1 MSSFSDRVRFN
12 RDHRWAPPHMSD
24 YLDAELPSAGRARME
39 RHVGEC
45 AECRRLL
52 AGLRRT
58 LDALRGLGAPAAGPG
73 AAAIAAAVR
82 ARLTERSPRD

>member
-24 YLDAELPSAGRARME
+24 YLDGDLASAARARME

-45 AECRRLL
+45 DECRRLL

-58 LDALRGLGAPAAGPG
+58 LDALRGLAAPAAGPG
-73 AAAIAAAVR
+73 AVAIAAAVR
-82 ARLTERSPRD
+82 ELLTDRYPRD